1 MNIKLFK
8 DQQINHQTSLV
19 PSLDAVNRVA
29 GDQVTYS
36 EFRLEIMRQY
46 LHSERWEQ
54 QVACLS
60 YFENA
65 SLIFRKM
72 NIATIAAAF
81 GSRQGLMVAFENGVS
96 LMNTL
101 DGTSLL
107 DLTKSSNVFNEII
120 FRKIDQDEDYIFVS
134 QEDDFFISLLNLD
147 NSMVTEVVKHLF
159 MDSKFTD
166 RNTNMIL
173 GAMRSQKYIYET
185 EQRLLCASDRAS
197 IIDEIEDDHYDR

>member
-1 MNIKLFK
+1 ML
-8 DQQINHQTSLV
+8 
-19 PSLDAVNRVA
+19 PSLDKEHLLTREKLS
-29 GDQVTYS
+29 YS
-36 EFRLEIMRQY
+36 ELKLEIMRQY
-46 LHSERWEQ
+46 LHSERWQQ

-60 YFENA
+60 YFENS

-81 GSRQGLMVAFENGVS
+81 GSRQGLMVAFENGIS

-147 NSMVTEVVKHLF
+147 NKMVEEVVKNLF
-159 MDSKFTD
+159 MNSKFTD

-173 GAMRSQKYIYET
+173 GAMRSQQYIYET
-185 EQRLLCASDRAS
+185 EQRLLTASDREE
-197 IIDEIEDDHYDR
+197 IIDISDTDN